1 VSNSTDLANYFK
13 FEIWSPQG
21 LPQDA
26 YTGAAF
32 YQAPQFLYWTV
43 IEPNNTPSRQPS
55 PDQNFIR
62 IPFLNNS
69 EDPRDFARRWSAFL
83 LLDHVRDWTLHANYT
98 STNDYLIDTLRVRNN
113 DGTTIKVLTFSD
125 DLRNDIE
132 YRVNRCSDLSL
143 SQAVEYPQLEPSEG
157 IDLNTVLVF
166 TNLGKIVCSVYSGC
180 GIAFCNWGITVIKL
194 PPVPKTRYSR
204 VLEGQVI

>member
-13 FEIWSPQG
+13 FEVWAPQD

-43 IEPNNTPSRQPS
+43 IEPNNTLSRQPA

-69 EDPRDFARRWSAFL
+69 EDYKEFARRWGAIL
-83 LLDHVRDWTLHANYT
+83 LLDHVRSWTLHANYT

-113 DGTTIKVLTFSD
+113 ENTTIKVLTFSD

-132 YRVNRCSDLSL
+132 YRVNRRSDLSL
-143 SQAVEYPQLEPSEG
+143 SHTIEYPKLEPSEG
-157 IDLNTVLVF
+157 IDPSTVLIF
-166 TNLGKIVCSVYSGC
+166 TNLGKIVCSTYSGY
-180 GIAFCNWGITVIKL
+180 GSALCNWGITVIKL